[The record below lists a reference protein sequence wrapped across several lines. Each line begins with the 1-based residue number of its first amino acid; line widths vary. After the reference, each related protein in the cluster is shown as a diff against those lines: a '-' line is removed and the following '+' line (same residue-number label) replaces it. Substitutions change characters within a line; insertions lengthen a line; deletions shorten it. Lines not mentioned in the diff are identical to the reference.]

1 MRKYKNIYIV
11 LNLIFS
17 LMLGA
22 CSDFLEE
29 SSQDETI
36 PTTTTDYSELLMM
49 YMYKTSKYNY
59 NVLYY
64 LDDDLKVNES
74 KLPTGDYIWGPAAL
88 IRTFT
93 WQPDMWEL
101 ENGASPDDGYEYTYT
116 QIMGINAVLD
126 GVGDAVG
133 TQRDRDLIRAEA
145 LGLRAFGYFRIVN
158 MFGEPYNYNKKA
170 LGVPLKLTAALV
182 ENGIARST
190 VEEVYNQIVA
200 DLEEASQLFAKHPK
214 TRGNYRLNG
223 TTVDILLARAYL
235 YMEEY
240 DKAIT
245 AATQAIESAEG
256 LSDYTKMSHG
266 EKEFS
271 LARYDLSEVEWL
283 YGRTYID
290 PSLCPTGELLTGFTA
305 GDKRRDFWFPID
317 ATWVHKQLCPG
328 ELGNNSGANTPGN
341 AIRISEAYLTRAEAR
356 VLSTTNKDESG
367 ALADLNELR
376 RHRIVGYTDETST
389 TGLLE
394 KIRQERRLE
403 LCYEFHRWFDLRRY
417 GMPSISR
424 EFKQRQQDQ
433 YRIYTLKE
441 KDPMYTLP
449 FPLDIVNKNIQL
461 VQNASAKAPEREGV
475 LK

>member
-1 MRKYKNIYIV
+1 MRKYRNIYV
-11 LNLIFS
+11 ALSLILS

-36 PTTTTDYSELLMM
+36 PTTTTDYSELLME
-49 YMYKTSKYNY
+49 YMYKLDRFNY
-59 NVLYY
+59 NVLFY
-64 LDDDLKVNES
+64 LDDDLMLNES
-74 KLPTGDYIWGPAAL
+74 RLPSGDYIWGPASQ
-88 IRTFT
+88 IRIFT
-93 WQPDMWEL
+93 WQPDMWEQ
-101 ENGASPDDGYEYTYT
+101 ENADDDGYEYTYT

-133 TQRDRDLIRAEA
+133 SQRDRDLIRAEA

-200 DLEEASQLFAKHPK
+200 DLEEASKLFATYPK
-214 TRGNYRLNG
+214 TRGNYRMNG

-240 DKAIT
+240 DKSIS
-245 AATQAIESAEG
+245 AATRAIESAEG
-256 LSDYTKMSHG
+256 LSDYTKMSYG

-283 YGRTYID
+283 YGYTYID
-290 PSLCPTGELLTGFTA
+290 QSLCPTADLLTGFTA
-305 GDKRRDFWFPID
+305 GDKRRDFWFP
-317 ATWVHKQLCPG
+317 ANGTGVYKHLCPG
-328 ELGNNSGANTPGN
+328 DLANEAKTPGH

-356 VLSTTNKDESG
+356 VLSTTNMDESG

-376 RHRIVGYTDETST
+376 RHRITGYTDETST
-389 TGLLE
+389 TSLLE

-417 GMPSISR
+417 GMPSITR
-424 EFKQRQQDQ
+424 EFKQRKKDQ

-449 FPLDIVNKNIQL
+449 FPLDVVNKNIQL
-461 VQNASAKAPEREGV
+461 VQNASAKAPVREGV

>member
-1 MRKYKNIYIV
+1 MRKYRNIYIALSLV
-11 LNLIFS
+11 FS

-49 YMYKTSKYNY
+49 YMYKLYRNNY
-59 NVLYY
+59 NVLFY
-64 LDDDLKVNES
+64 LGDDLKLNES
-74 KLPTGDYIWGPAAL
+74 SLPTGNYIKGLAAQ
-88 IRTFT
+88 IRVFT
-93 WQPDMWEL
+93 WQPDMWEQESAL
-101 ENGASPDDGYEYTYT
+101 VDDGYEYTYT

-133 TQRDRDLIRAEA
+133 SQQDRDLIRAEA

-200 DLEEASQLFAKHPK
+200 DLEEASKLFAKYPK
-214 TRGNYRLNG
+214 TRGNYRVNG

-240 DKAIT
+240 DKSVT
-245 AATQAIESAEG
+245 AATRAIESAEG
-256 LSDYTKMSHG
+256 LSDYTKMSYG

-283 YGRTYID
+283 YGTTYID
-290 PSLCPTGELLTGFTA
+290 PSLCPTEDLLTGFTA
-305 GDKRRDFWFPID
+305 GDKRRDFWFPAD
-317 ATWVHKQLCPG
+317 ATWVHKQLTPG
-328 ELGNNSGANTPGN
+328 ELGNNSGGKSPGN
-341 AIRISEAYLTRAEAR
+341 AIRISEAYLTRAEAK
-356 VLSTTNKDESG
+356 VLSTTNADENG

-376 RHRIVGYTDETST
+376 RHRIMGYSDETST

-417 GMPSISR
+417 GMPSIAR
-424 EFKQRQQDQ
+424 EFKQRKEDQ

-449 FPLDIVNKNIQL
+449 LPLDVVNKNIQL

>member
-1 MRKYKNIYIV
+1 MRKYKYTY
-11 LNLIFS
+11 LTLSLIFS

-49 YMYKTSKYNY
+49 YMYKTYRYNY
-59 NVLYY
+59 NVLYC
-64 LDDDLKVNES
+64 LDDDLKLNES
-74 KLPTGDYIWGPAAL
+74 KLPTGNYIWGLASQ

-93 WQPDMWEL
+93 WQPDMWEQ
-101 ENGASPDDGYEYTYT
+101 ENSPDDSYEYTYT

-133 TQRDRDLIRAEA
+133 TQQDRELIRAEA

-170 LGVPLKLTAALV
+170 LGVPLKLSAALV

-190 VEEVYNQIVA
+190 VEEVYNQIVT
-200 DLEEASQLFAKHPK
+200 DLEEASKLFAKYPK
-214 TRGNYRLNG
+214 TRGNYRMNG
-223 TTVDILLARAYL
+223 TTVDILLARTYL

-245 AATQAIESAEG
+245 AATQAIESAAG
-256 LSDYTKMSHG
+256 LSDYTKMSYG

-271 LARYDLSEVEWL
+271 LASYDLSEVEWL
-283 YGRTYID
+283 YGYTYID
-290 PSLCPTGELLTGFTA
+290 PSFSPTEELLSGFTV
-305 GDKRRDFWFPID
+305 GDKRRNFWFPAD
-317 ATWVHKQLCPG
+317 ATWVHKQLCPKEVSNG
-328 ELGNNSGANTPGN
+328 SGTNTPGN
-341 AIRISEAYLTRAEAR
+341 AIRISEAYLTRAEAK
-356 VLSTTNKDESG
+356 VLSSTNKDESG

-376 RHRIVGYTDETST
+376 RHRIVGYTNETST
-389 TGLLE
+389 TDLLE
-394 KIRQERRLE
+394 QIRQERRLE

-417 GMPSISR
+417 GMPTISR
-424 EFKQRQQDQ
+424 EFKQRQEDQ

-449 FPLDIVNKNIQL
+449 FPLDVINKNIQL
-461 VQNASAKAPEREGV
+461 IQNASAKSPEREGV